1 MKLILASGSPRRRE
15 LLAGLNLDFEVRI
28 IKGIAEDYPGGLSA
42 QEVPVFI
49 SREKALAYNV
59 AHEEVL
65 LTADTVVVVDG
76 MILGKPQDD
85 SDARRMLRLLSGKTH
100 QVVTGVTITTCKEQ
114 KSFAVTTDVTFKE
127 LADNEIDYYIS
138 HCHPL
143 DKAGAYG
150 IQGNHAPLSAA
161 IVPGEVIFTKPDG
174 TKVNCAVSRGLVDV
188 SPEDVKIL
196 SESVLSPDEIDEEQ
210 EKKDLAK
217 ASAETRGEQSYKD
230 FRLSQLMMAKA
241 IENLRIKKRQDNNI
255 NN

>member
-1 MKLILASGSPRRRE
+1 MTAFKLMVLSPNRAFYIGDCIS
-15 LLAGLNLDFEVRI
+15 LIVPL
-28 IKGIAEDYPGGLSA
+28 ED
-42 QEVPVFI
+42 
-49 SREKALAYNV
+49 
-59 AHEEVL
+59 
-65 LTADTVVVVDG
+65 
-76 MILGKPQDD
+76 
-85 SDARRMLRLLSGKTH
+85 
-100 QVVTGVTITTCKEQ
+100 
-114 KSFAVTTDVTFKE
+114 
-127 LADNEIDYYIS
+127 
-138 HCHPL
+138 
-143 DKAGAYG
+143 GAYG